1 MKSITF
7 LKRIKAKK
15 IFVQF
20 PEGLKTEIQS
30 ISKYLEDKGFDVIL
44 SCESTYGACDIRD
57 DEAKRLKCDA
67 ILHIGHSDFG
77 VKSKIPVIYWEYF
90 YDIDP
95 IPVLKKEY
103 KKISKYNKIGLIT
116 NVQFIKSLKSVKE
129 FLKTKEKKIFT
140 NKSLNYSGQILG
152 CNVEAAKKIENK
164 VDCFL
169 YIGSGNFYALGL
181 DLKINKPI
189 FILDLEK
196 KVIRQL
202 DSKKLKQK
210 IEWNKSFF
218 KEAKKIG
225 ILVSWKKG
233 QIRDFWKLKK
243 KLKDKEVY
251 ILAFDEITPEK
262 LEGLKLDFL
271 INCACPRIGIDD
283 ISRYKIPIVNYNDLN
298 DI

>member
-1 MKSITF
+1 MKSIKF
-7 LKRIKAKK
+7 LKKIKAKK

-20 PEGLKTEIQS
+20 PEGLRIEIQS
-30 ISKYLEDKGFDVIL
+30 ISRFLEDKGFDAVL
-44 SCESTYGACDIRD
+44 SCEPTYGACDIRD

-77 VKSKIPVIYWEYF
+77 VKSKIPVVYWEYF
-90 YDIDP
+90 YKTDP

-103 KKISKYNKIGLIT
+103 KKISKYNKIGLVTSI
-116 NVQFIKSLKSVKE
+116 QFIKSIKSVKE
-129 FLKTKEKKIFT
+129 FLKKKGKKIFT
-140 NKSLNYSGQILG
+140 NKSLTYTGQILG
-152 CNVEAAKKIENK
+152 CNVDAAKKIENK
-164 VDCFL
+164 VECFL
-169 YIGSGNFYALGL
+169 YVGSGDFHSLGL

-202 DSKKLKQK
+202 DSRKLRQK

-218 KEAKKIG
+218 NESKRIG

-283 ISRYKIPIVNYNDLN
+283 ISRYKIPIVNYDDLN